1 MLAMKPICTNL
12 CDFEALRKVGQLYV
26 DKTAYF
32 HRLIT
37 DPSRNY
43 FFCARPRRFGK
54 SLGVTTLK
62 SIFLGH
68 KESFEGLAIS
78 KTDYDWKPHAVIHF
92 NWGGVDASSLENF
105 DATFPAAVER
115 SLVEAGFAYDKTL
128 QPSTNLSDAINFFYA
143 KDGVG
148 PAILIDEYDD
158 PVAKSLADPARA
170 ETIRDR
176 LASIY
181 AQFKDN
187 SGKIRFLFITGVSKF
202 TKLSIFSTLSNLND
216 ITFEDTFAAMFG
228 YTEEELDA
236 NFDGYMRLHAE
247 KMGLSNE
254 DYRTKLKR
262 WFNGYRFARM
272 NAVTVYNP
280 VSINLSL
287 FAREPEFRGTWTQ
300 TGRPSMLMNYIK
312 REGMIAIDPDR
323 EITACEADFD
333 VNDLNHINPIGMLYQ
348 TGYLTIADYFDGLY
362 RLRVPDEEV
371 RRDVAALLAG
381 AYAGRDAQWSASLG
395 AKLRAGQWDDFFDG
409 LKALYAKLPYGSRER
424 GERKNEFSYQRPLC
438 ALAAAQGF
446 TYDIEAAQ
454 TAGRSDLIAFH
465 PRGIYIFELKV
476 DESASAALAQIKE
489 KGYAKPYLADGRPIY
504 CIGLNFDSKTRQ
516 LVDSAEETLSGAES
530 RNL

>member
-1 MLAMKPICTNL
+1 MRPICTNL
-12 CDFEALRKVGQLYV
+12 CDFEALRKAGQLYV

-68 KESFEGLAIS
+68 KEAFEGLAIS
-78 KTDYDWKPHAVIHF
+78 KTDYDWKPYAVIHF

-105 DATFPAAVER
+105 DATFPDAVENA
-115 SLVEAGFAYDKTL
+115 LVEAGYSYDRSKK
-128 QPSTNLSDAINFFYA
+128 PSTNLGNAINFFYA

-216 ITFEDTFAAMFG
+216 ITFEDAFAAMFG

-236 NFDGYMRLHAE
+236 NFDGYMRLQAE

-254 DYRTKLKR
+254 DYRTKLKH

-280 VSINLSL
+280 VSINLTL
-287 FAREPEFRGTWTQ
+287 IDHEPEFRGTWTQ

-312 REGMIAIDPDR
+312 REGMIALDPDR
-323 EITACEADFD
+323 
-333 VNDLNHINPIGMLYQ
+333 
-348 TGYLTIADYFDGLY
+348 
-362 RLRVPDEEV
+362 
-371 RRDVAALLAG
+371 
-381 AYAGRDAQWSASLG
+381 
-395 AKLRAGQWDDFFDG
+395 
-409 LKALYAKLPYGSRER
+409 
-424 GERKNEFSYQRPLC
+424 
-438 ALAAAQGF
+438 
-446 TYDIEAAQ
+446 
-454 TAGRSDLIAFH
+454 
-465 PRGIYIFELKV
+465 
-476 DESASAALAQIKE
+476 
-489 KGYAKPYLADGRPIY
+489 
-504 CIGLNFDSKTRQ
+504 
-516 LVDSAEETLSGAES
+516 
-530 RNL
+530 

>member
-1 MLAMKPICTNL
+1 MFTMKPICTDTSDL
-12 CDFEALRKVGQLYV
+12 EAILKAGQLYV

-37 DPSRNY
+37 DPSRKY

-54 SLGVTTLK
+54 SLGVSTLK

-68 KESFEGLAIS
+68 KEAFEGLAIS

-105 DATFPAAVER
+105 DATFPVAVER

-216 ITFEDTFAAMFG
+216 ITFEDAFAAMFG

-247 KMGLSNE
+247 RMGLPYE
-254 DYRTKLKR
+254 AYRAELKR
-262 WFNGYRFARM
+262 WFNGYRFSPDDP
-272 NAVTVYNP
+272 VTVYNP
-280 VSINLSL
+280 VSINLTL
-287 FAREPEFRGTWTQ
+287 FGREPEFRGTWTE

-312 REGMIAIDPDR
+312 REGLLKIDYESGVTVR
-323 EITACEADFD
+323 ESAFD
-333 VNDLNHINPIGMLYQ
+333 VSDIRNLKAVGMLYQ
-348 TGYLTIADYFDGLY
+348 TGYLTITDYADGRFTLGI
-362 RLRVPDEEV
+362 PDEEV
-371 RRDVAALLAG
+371 RRDLLKLVAA
-381 AYAGRDAQWSASLG
+381 QS
-395 AKLRAGQWDDFFDG
+395 AGQDETWVSEICDHLIDGEFEPFFEG
-409 LKALYAKLPYGSRER
+409 LKALYAHLPYGSTEGRAHEMNFER
-424 GERKNEFSYQRPLC
+424 
-438 ALAAAQGF
+438 ALKILFWSQGF
-446 TYDIEAAQ
+446 TVVAEDVQ
-454 TAGRSDLIAFH
+454 TQGRADLVVLQK
-465 PRGIYIFELKV
+465 RGIYIFELKV
-476 DESASAALAQIKE
+476 DESAAAALAQIKE
-489 KGYAKPYLADGRPIY
+489 KDYAKPYLADGRPIY

-516 LVDSAEETLSGAES
+516 LVDTALEALP
-530 RNL
+530 

>member
-1 MLAMKPICTNL
+1 MKPICTDTSDL
-12 CDFEALRKVGQLYV
+12 EAVIKAGQLYV

-37 DPSRNY
+37 DPSRKY

-54 SLGVTTLK
+54 SLGVSTLK

-68 KESFEGLAIS
+68 RAAFEGLAIS
-78 KTDYDWKPHAVIHF
+78 KTDYGWKPHAVIHF
-92 NWGGVDASSLENF
+92 NWGGVDASSIENF
-105 DATFPAAVER
+105 DATFPVAVER
-115 SLVEAGFAYDKTL
+115 SLVDAGFTYDKSL
-128 QPSTNLSDAINFFYA
+128 KPSTNLGDAIRFFHA

-158 PVAKSLADPARA
+158 PVAKALADTALA
-170 ETIRDR
+170 ETIRTR

-236 NFDGYMRLHAE
+236 NFEGYMRLHAE
-247 KMGLSNE
+247 KMGLSYPA
-254 DYRTKLKR
+254 YRAELTR
-262 WFNGYRFARM
+262 WFNGYQFARM
-272 NAVTVYNP
+272 SAVTVYNP
-280 VSINLSL
+280 VSINLTL
-287 FAREPEFRGTWTQ
+287 FGREPEFRGTWTQ
-300 TGRPSMLMNYIK
+300 TGRPSMLMNFIR
-312 REGMIAIDPDR
+312 REGMVAIDPDR

-333 VNDLNHINPIGMLYQ
+333 VNDLTHVNPIGMLYQ
-348 TGYLTIADYFDGLY
+348 TGYLTLADYSDGLY

-395 AKLRAGQWDDFFDG
+395 TKLRAGLWDEFFDG
-409 LKALYAKLPYGSRER
+409 LRALYAKLPYGSREQ

-438 ALAAAQGF
+438 MLVAAQGF
-446 TYDIEAAQ
+446 TYDPESAQ
-454 TAGRSDLIAFH
+454 TSGRSDLIAFH
-465 PRGIYIFELKV
+465 PRGIYVFELKV
-476 DESASAALAQIKE
+476 DESAAAALAQIRE
-489 KGYAKPYLADGRPIY
+489 KDYAKPYLADGRPIY

-516 LVDSAEETLSGAES
+516 LVDAAVETLPGKTST
-530 RNL
+530 